1 MADPKIRLKRS
12 AVSGKIPTPD
22 QVPLGELALNTFDAR
37 VYASKNVG
45 IGTTVFVVN
54 AWAVGT
60 GTNTYNTYFTEGN
73 VGIGSTL
80 PTSKLQVIGDVRI
93 VGTVTATAF
102 VGDGSGLT
110 NISGSGNTA
119 NVSASTLV
127 VSGFSTLG
135 SVSAANLRLAGI
147 TTGLNVSGV
156 STLSSAL
163 VGSAVT
169 INGGGVN
176 VTGIVTATSFS
187 GDGSQL
193 TGISAGGQISV
204 RKNAVQVGTAIT
216 TLDFAGSGISSITA
230 FSGIAT
236 ITVPGV
242 TRNVNTYTATEGQ
255 TSFSATYTVGYVD
268 VYLNGAKLSE
278 TQYTATNGTTI
289 QLIEGASLDDIV
301 EIVGFSNVNIIESGS
316 GIGIATAGGTVG
328 TGVTLLDFR
337 GSGISTVTVSSG
349 VATINITGGSTSST
363 PDISPVMMG
372 MIF

>member
-1 MADPKIRLKRS
+1 MADPKIKLKRS

-22 QVPLGELALNTFDAR
+22 QVPLGELALNTFDAKL
-37 VYASKNVG
+37 YASKNVG
-45 IGTTVFVVN
+45 IGTTVFAVN
-54 AWAVGT
+54 PWSVGL
-60 GTNTYNTYFTEGN
+60 GTNTYDTYFTEGN
-73 VGIGSTL
+73 VGISTAN

-135 SVSAANLRLAGI
+135 SISGGNLTLAGV

-176 VTGIVTATSFS
+176 VTGIVTATSFR

-193 TGISAGGQISV
+193 TGVSAGLAIN
-204 RKNAVQVGTAIT
+204 KNSASVGTGIT
-216 TLDFAGSGISSITA
+216 SINFTGSGISSVTA
-230 FSGIAT
+230 AAGISTVTIPGTSKNLTYAIAT
-236 ITVPGV
+236 
-242 TRNVNTYTATEGQ
+242 AGQ
-255 TSFSATYTVGYVD
+255 TSFSATYTVGFVD
-268 VYLNGAKLSE
+268 VFMNGVKLSDSS
-278 TQYTATNGTTI
+278 YTATTGTTI
-289 QLIEGASLDDIV
+289 VLNEGASLGDVI
-301 EIVGFSNVNIIESGS
+301 EIVGYVI
-316 GIGIATAGGTVG
+316 TTP
-328 TGVTLLDFR
+328 TY
-337 GSGISTVTVSSG
+337 
-349 VATINITGGSTSST
+349 NITISTSS
-363 PDISPVMMG
+363 PSGGANGDIW
-372 MIF
+372 IQYTA